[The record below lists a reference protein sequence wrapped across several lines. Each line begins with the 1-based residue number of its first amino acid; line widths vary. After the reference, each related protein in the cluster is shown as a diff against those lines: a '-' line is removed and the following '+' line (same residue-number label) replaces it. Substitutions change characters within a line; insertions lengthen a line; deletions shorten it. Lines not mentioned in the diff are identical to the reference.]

1 MKIVILGCGRVGSR
15 LALML
20 QNEGHIV
27 NVVDK
32 NRESFKRLGNN
43 FKGRQVGGLG
53 IDQDILKKADI
64 EGAAAFIA
72 LTNGDNTNIMASQIA
87 KEIFKVP
94 KVIARIYDPIREYA
108 YRSLGLQTLSTT
120 TLGAKIIRNTIIGEK
135 PDINELEKILGI
147 EEES

>member
-1 MKIVILGCGRVGSR
+1 MKIIILGCGRVGAR

-20 QNEGHIV
+20 QNEGHNV

-32 NRESFKRLGNN
+32 NREAFQRLGNN
-43 FKGRQVGGLG
+43 FKGKQVGGLG
-53 IDQDILKKADI
+53 IDQDILKKASL
-64 EGAAAFIA
+64 EGADAFIA

-108 YRSLGLQTLSTT
+108 YRALGLQTLSTT
-120 TLGAKIIRNTIIGEK
+120 TLGAKIIRNAIMDEK
-135 PDINELEKILGI
+135 PDISEIEKILGI
-147 EEES
+147 EEE